1 MKAWQKKKINK
12 KRKITDLKLKSLD
25 RLYESIRE
33 NCMNEYNIRI
43 VNSKDIKETYEFLK
57 DNRINNKIS
66 DDLKNIINLMIEYFK
81 NQDKKIRGYIM

>member
-12 KRKITDLKLKSLD
+12 KRRIKDLKLENLD